1 MGLRGPHDAVFY
13 ACGTAPAEF
22 LELFASR
29 RALIYVLEILAQ
41 VLALVTLAGRL
52 PQRWLAFIDNVAL
65 AAFWSTAALCEW
77 LPDFR
82 RVPSKANVSDAV
94 SRWRPLHGGGVRMDS
109 CSNADGVTILK
120 VLARAVADLQF
131 ATQEVPTN

>member
-65 AAFWSTAALCEW
+65 AAFWSTAALREW

-94 SRWRPLHGGGVRMDS
+94 SRGDLSVAVGSGRTRVRTPTES
-109 CSNADGVTILK
+109 ILK
-120 VLARAVADLQF
+120 VLARVS
-131 ATQEVPTN
+131 PTSCLRAWRPPAS